1 MSVERPSLR
10 LGRESLFAAL
20 AGTSLTLLALRARP
34 AWTHA
39 VIGGGDAWQNLWNL
53 HHVDRVLRTGGSL
66 WETDRLWAPEGCS
79 LYAHT
84 LSLTNSLPGSLLARA
99 TGFFAAYNA
108 LVVLAFTLAFVGLY
122 RLARR
127 LGAGPLSA
135 AAGAAVFAFAPPHFA
150 RALGHLNLLGTGWIP
165 LSLEALFVAS
175 RSAGARRWGAAALAG
190 ATLIA
195 LAFTDWYLALL
206 GALAAAC
213 FAVVE
218 IARAGRG
225 ERAGRAAAFGLA
237 AALSLAACFPA
248 VRSLVQAAS
257 SGSAGHESRWCST
270 ALTSLVVP
278 SRIQLASALTPALTE
293 KNHQNLAEGAGY
305 LGLVPLLALLAI
317 LRDGCRRDIDFALLA
332 GGIALV
338 LSFGPQPRVFDRL
351 LDVPL
356 PWAGL
361 SRIFPALDFGGCVNR
376 FEVLAFLPLALATAL
391 ASERLLARGTRASR
405 GVALAAAL
413 LLAAEYAPRDPGVME
428 SPFAAD
434 DPALTAIARARPDAG
449 AASEDRVVLDIDQ
462 GAGAL
467 IRQLGHGRA
476 QTFGYLSRAP
486 GIPLAERRSDPVI
499 GPLLDPALTSRV
511 PKGAAAAWLRHRWH
525 VGFVLAPDVSPERE
539 AAARLGFYRT
549 AYSPTLALAY
559 AVPEVPLA
567 PLEEVGFRTAEQENA
582 ALALG
587 AVAAGFRE
595 RQGAEAGR
603 WTTAR
608 AHILVPATPGTWSL
622 DVAAPGRFPPR
633 LTVRWGR
640 GREASRTVNEESSLD
655 LSIAPADIHS
665 DGTVFLTLA
674 TDEEGVLVRG
684 LRVRR

>member
-1 MSVERPSLR
+1 MSVERSSLPLR
-10 LGRESLFAAL
+10 LGRESFFAAL
-20 AGTSLTLLALRARP
+20 AGTSLALLLLRARP

-66 WETDRLWAPEGCS
+66 WQTDRLWAPEGCS

-84 LSLTNSLPGSLLARA
+84 LSLTNSLPGALLARA

-108 LVVLAFTLAFVGLY
+108 LVVLAFTLAFASLY

-175 RSAGARRWGAAALAG
+175 RSAGAKRWGAAVLAG
-190 ATLIA
+190 AALAA

-213 FAVVE
+213 FAVLE
-218 IARAGRG
+218 IVRAGRG
-225 ERAGRAAAFGLA
+225 QRAVRAAAFGLA

-248 VRSLVQAAS
+248 VRSLARAAS
-257 SGSAGHESRWCST
+257 SGTGGHEPKWCST

-293 KNHQNLAEGAGY
+293 RNHQNLAEGAGY
-305 LGLVPLLALLAI
+305 LGLVPLLALLVI
-317 LRDGCRRDIDFALLA
+317 LRDRRRRDIDFALLA

-338 LSFGPQPRVFDRL
+338 LSLGPQPRVFDRL

-361 SRIFPALDFGGCVNR
+361 ARIFPALDFGGCVNR

-391 ASERLLARGTRASR
+391 ASERLLARGTRTAK
-405 GVALAAAL
+405 GIALAAAL
-413 LLAAEYAPRDPGVME
+413 FLAAEYAPRDPGVME

-434 DPALTAIARARPDAG
+434 DPALTAIARARPG
-449 AASEDRVVLDIDQ
+449 AEATVVLDVDQ

-499 GPLLDPALTSRV
+499 GPLLDRALTSRV

-539 AAARLGFYRT
+539 TAARLGFDRT

-559 AVPEVPLA
+559 AVPNVPLA
-567 PLEEVGFRTAEQENA
+567 PLEEVGFRTAEEENV
-582 ALALG
+582 ALAHG
-587 AVAAGFRE
+587 AVAGGFRE
-595 RQGAEAGR
+595 RQGAEPGR
-603 WTTAR
+603 WTAAR
-608 AHILVPATPGTWSL
+608 AFLLVPAAPGTWLL
-622 DVAAPGRFPPR
+622 DAAAPGRFPLR
-633 LTVRWGR
+633 LVVRWGV
-640 GREASRTVNEESSLD
+640 GREAARTVNGETSLELPIAPED
-655 LSIAPADIHS
+655 LSP
-665 DGTVFLTLA
+665 DGTVLLA
-674 TDEEGVLVRG
+674 FETDEEGVLIRG
-684 LRVRR
+684 LRRAR

>member
-10 LGRESLFAAL
+10 LGLESLFAAL
-20 AGTSLTLLALRARP
+20 GGTALALLLLRARP

-66 WETDRLWAPEGCS
+66 WQTDRLWAPEGCT

-84 LSLTNSLPGSLLARA
+84 LSLTNSLPGALLARA
-99 TGFFAAYNA
+99 TGFFPAYNG

-175 RSAGARRWGAAALAG
+175 RSAGRRRWCAATLAGSALVALAY
-190 ATLIA
+190 
-195 LAFTDWYLALL
+195 TDWYLALL

-213 FAVVE
+213 FAILE
-218 IARAGRG
+218 IVRAGRG
-225 ERAGRAAAFGLA
+225 QRPGRAAAFGLA
-237 AALSLAACFPA
+237 SALSLAACFPA
-248 VRSLVQAAS
+248 IRGLTLAAS
-257 SGSAGHESRWCST
+257 SGTGGHESRWCST

-293 KNHQNLAEGAGY
+293 RNHQNLAEGAGY
-305 LGLVPLLALLAI
+305 LGLVPLLALLVM
-317 LRDGCRRDIDFALLA
+317 LRDGRRRDIDFALLA

-338 LSFGPQPRVFDRL
+338 LSLGPQPRVFDRL

-356 PWAGL
+356 PWSAL
-361 SRIFPALDFGGCVNR
+361 ERIVPALDFGGCVNR

-391 ASERLLARGTRASR
+391 ACERLLARGTRTAT

-413 LLAAEYAPRDPGVME
+413 FLAAEYAPRDPGAME

-434 DPALTAIARARPDAG
+434 DPALTAIARATPDPG
-449 AASEDRVVLDIDQ
+449 ADVVLDVDQ

-476 QTFGYLSRAP
+476 QTFGYLSRPP
-486 GIPLAERRSDPVI
+486 GIPLAERLLDPVL
-499 GPLLDPALTSRV
+499 GPLLDRARINRV
-511 PKGAAAAWLRHRWH
+511 PRDAAAAWLRHRWH
-525 VGFVLAPDVSPERE
+525 VGFVLAPDVSPFRE
-539 AAARLGFYRT
+539 IAGRLGFERT
-549 AYSPTLALAY
+549 AYSPTLALAW
-559 AVPEVPLA
+559 AVPNVPLA
-567 PLEEVGFRTAEQENA
+567 PLEDVGFRTAEEEDTA
-582 ALALG
+582 RAHG
-587 AVAAGFRE
+587 AVAGGFRE
-595 RQGAEAGR
+595 RQGLEPGR

-608 AHILVPATPGTWSL
+608 AFLLVPAAPGTWSL
-622 DVAAPGRFPPR
+622 SVDAPGRFPPR
-633 LTVRWGR
+633 LVVRWGA
-640 GREASRTVNEESSLD
+640 GREAAMTVNGETTLP
-655 LSIAPADIHS
+655 LSVAPRDIS
-665 DGTVFLTLA
+665 PDGTVLLA
-674 TDEEGVLVRG
+674 LETDGEGALVRE
-684 LRVRR
+684 LRHAR

>member
-1 MSVERPSLR
+1 MPVERPPLR
-10 LGRESLFAAL
+10 LGLESCYAAL
-20 AGTSLTLLALRARP
+20 AGTSLALLVLRARP

-66 WETDRLWAPEGCS
+66 WRTDRLWAPEGCS

-84 LSLTNSLPGSLLARA
+84 LSLTNSLPGALLARA

-108 LVVLAFTLAFVGLY
+108 LVVLAFTLAFVALY

-175 RSAGARRWGAAALAG
+175 RSEGARRWGAAGLAG
-190 ATLIA
+190 AALSA

-213 FAVVE
+213 FAAFE

-225 ERAGRAAAFGLA
+225 QRAGRVGAFGLA
-237 AALSLAACFPA
+237 AALSLAVCFPA
-248 VRSLVQAAS
+248 IRGLTRAAS
-257 SGSAGHESRWCST
+257 SGAVGHESRWCST

-293 KNHQNLAEGAGY
+293 RNHQNIAEGAGY
-305 LGLVPLLALLAI
+305 LGLIPLLALLVI
-317 LRDGCRRDIDFALLA
+317 LRDRSRRDIDFALLA

-338 LSFGPQPRVFDRL
+338 LSLGPQPRVFDRL

-356 PWAGL
+356 PWSVL
-361 SRIFPALDFGGCVNR
+361 ERIFPALDFGGCVNR

-391 ASERLLARGTRASR
+391 ACERLLLRRTRASR
-405 GVALAAAL
+405 IVALAAGL
-413 LLAAEYAPRDPGVME
+413 LLTAEYAPRDPGVME

-434 DPALTAIARARPDAG
+434 DPALTAIARARPG
-449 AASEDRVVLDIDQ
+449 AEAAVVLDVDP

-476 QTFGYLSRAP
+476 QTLGYLSREP
-486 GIPLAERRSDPVI
+486 GVSFAERLSDPVI
-499 GPLLDPALTSRV
+499 GPLLDRSRKGLV
-511 PKGAAAAWLRHRWH
+511 PRDAAAAWLRHRWH
-525 VGFVLAPDVSPERE
+525 VDFVLSPDVSPYRE
-539 AAARLGFYRT
+539 VAASLGFLRT
-549 AYSPTLALAY
+549 AYSPTLALAW
-559 AVPEVPLA
+559 AVPEVSFA
-567 PLEEVGFRTAEQENA
+567 PLESVGFRTAGEEEA
-582 ALALG
+582 ALSRG
-587 AVAAGFRE
+587 AVAGGLRA
-595 RQGAEAGR
+595 RQGAEAGL

-608 AHILVPATPGTWSL
+608 AFLLVPVARGTWSL
-622 DVAAPGRFPPR
+622 DVATPGRFPAR
-633 LTVRWGR
+633 LTVRWGE
-640 GREASRTVNEESSLD
+640 GREAARTIHDETSLE
-655 LSIAPADIHS
+655 LAIASGDQSP
-665 DGTVFLTLA
+665 DGTVLFALE
-674 TDEEGVLVRG
+674 TDDEGVLVRG
-684 LRVRR
+684 LRRGR

>member
-1 MSVERPSLR
+1 MPFERSSLR
-10 LGRESLFAAL
+10 LGRESFFAAL
-20 AGTSLTLLALRARP
+20 AGASLALLLLRARP

-66 WETDRLWAPEGCS
+66 WQTDQLWAPEGCS

-84 LSLTNSLPGSLLARA
+84 LSLTNSLPGALLARSA
-99 TGFFAAYNA
+99 GFFAAYNA
-108 LVVLAFTLAFVGLY
+108 LVVFAFTLAFVGLY

-165 LSLEALFVAS
+165 VSLEALLVAS
-175 RSAGARRWGAAALAG
+175 RSIGAKRWGAAVLAG
-190 ATLIA
+190 AALAA

-213 FAVVE
+213 FAVFE
-218 IARAGRG
+218 LTRAARG
-225 ERAGRAAAFGLA
+225 ERAGRATAFGLA

-248 VRSLVQAAS
+248 LRGLSRAAS
-257 SGSAGHESRWCST
+257 SGTGGHESKWCST

-293 KNHQNLAEGAGY
+293 RNHQNLAEGPGY
-305 LGLVPLLALLAI
+305 LGLVPLLALLVM
-317 LRDGCRRDIDFALLA
+317 LRDRRRRDIDFALLA

-338 LSFGPQPRVFDRL
+338 LSLGPQPRVFDRL

-361 SRIFPALDFGGCVNR
+361 ARIFPALDFGGCVNR

-391 ASERLLARGTRASR
+391 ASERLLARRTRTAT
-405 GVALAAAL
+405 GIVLTAAL
-413 LLAAEYAPRDPGVME
+413 FLAAEYAPRDPGAME

-434 DPALTAIARARPDAG
+434 DPALTAIALAKPDAE
-449 AASEDRVVLDIDQ
+449 AASEAGIVLDVDP

-467 IRQLGHGRA
+467 IRQMGHGRA
-476 QTFGYLSRAP
+476 QSLGYLSRPPA
-486 GIPLAERRSDPVI
+486 LAFANRLNDPVI
-499 GPLLDPALTSRV
+499 GPLLDPARRSRV
-511 PKGAAAAWLRHRWH
+511 PRDAAAAWLRHRWH

-539 AAARLGFYRT
+539 IAARLGFDRM
-549 AYSPTLALAY
+549 AYSPTLALAW
-559 AVPEVPLA
+559 AVPNVLLA
-567 PLEEVGFRTAEQENA
+567 PLETVDLRTAEEEDA
-582 ALALG
+582 AFASG
-587 AVAAGFRE
+587 AVAGGFRE
-595 RQGAEAGR
+595 RQGAEPGR

-608 AHILVPATPGTWSL
+608 AFLLVPTMPGTWSL
-622 DVAAPGRFPPR
+622 DVATPGRFPAR
-633 LTVRWGR
+633 LAVRWGR
-640 GREASRTVNEESSLD
+640 GREEARTVHDEASLELPIAPRD
-655 LSIAPADIHS
+655 LSP
-665 DGTVFLTLA
+665 DGTVLLA
-674 TDEEGVLVRG
+674 LETDEQGVLVRG
-684 LRVRR
+684 LRRAR

>member
-1 MSVERPSLR
+1 MSVERPSLPLR

-20 AGTSLTLLALRARP
+20 AGTSLALLLLQARP

-53 HHVDRVLRTGGSL
+53 HHVDRVLKTGGSL
-66 WETDRLWAPEGCS
+66 WQTDRLWAPEGCS

-84 LSLTNSLPGSLLARA
+84 LSLTNSLPGALLARA
-99 TGFFAAYNA
+99 MGFFAAYNA

-175 RSAGARRWGAAALAG
+175 RSAGAKRWGAAVLAGGALA
-190 ATLIA
+190 A

-213 FAVVE
+213 FAVFEV
-218 IARAGRG
+218 ARAGRG
-225 ERAGRAAAFGLA
+225 ERAARAAAFGLA

-248 VRSLVQAAS
+248 VRGLAQAAS
-257 SGSAGHESRWCST
+257 SGTAGHESRWCST

-293 KNHQNLAEGAGY
+293 RNHQNLVEGAGY
-305 LGLVPLLALLAI
+305 LGLVPLFALLVI
-317 LRDGCRRDIDFALLA
+317 LRDRRRRDIDFALLA

-338 LSFGPQPRVFDRL
+338 LSLGPQPRVFDRL

-361 SRIFPALDFGGCVNR
+361 ARIFPALDFGGCVNR

-391 ASERLLARGTRASR
+391 ASERLLARRTRTSR

-413 LLAAEYAPRDPGVME
+413 FLAAEYAPRDPGAME

-434 DPALTAIARARPDAG
+434 DPALTAIARSRPDAE
-449 AASEDRVVLDIDQ
+449 ATVVLDVDQ

-486 GIPLAERRSDPVI
+486 GTPLAERRSDPVI
-499 GPLLDPALTSRV
+499 GPLLDRALTSRV
-511 PKGAAAAWLRHRWH
+511 PKGAAASWLRHRWH

-539 AAARLGFYRT
+539 TAARLGFDRT

-559 AVPEVPLA
+559 AVPDVPLA
-567 PLEEVGFRTAEQENA
+567 PLEEAGFRTAEEENA
-582 ALALG
+582 ALAHG
-587 AVAAGFRE
+587 AVAGGFRE
-595 RQGAEAGR
+595 RHGAEPGR
-603 WTTAR
+603 WTAAR
-608 AHILVPATPGTWSL
+608 AFLLVPAEPGTWSL

-633 LTVRWGR
+633 LAVRWGV
-640 GREASRTVNEESSLD
+640 GREAARTVNGETSLELPIAPRD
-655 LSIAPADIHS
+655 LSP
-665 DGTVFLTLA
+665 DGTVLLA
-674 TDEEGVLVRG
+674 LETDEEGVLVRG
-684 LRVRR
+684 LRRAR

>member
-1 MSVERPSLR
+1 MSVERPFLR
-10 LGRESLFAAL
+10 LGRESFFAAL
-20 AGTSLTLLALRARP
+20 AGTSLALLLLRARP

-53 HHVDRVLRTGGSL
+53 HHVDRVLRTGGSF
-66 WETDRLWAPEGCS
+66 WQTDRLWAPEGCS

-84 LSLTNSLPGSLLARA
+84 LSLTNSLPGALLARSA
-99 TGFFAAYNA
+99 GFFAAYNA

-175 RSAGARRWGAAALAG
+175 RSAGAKRWGAAALAG
-190 ATLIA
+190 GMLLA

-213 FAVVE
+213 FAVFEV
-218 IARAGRG
+218 ARAGRG

-248 VRSLVQAAS
+248 VRGLARAAS
-257 SGSAGHESRWCST
+257 SGTGGHEARWCST

-278 SRIQLASALTPALTE
+278 SRMQLASALTPALTE
-293 KNHQNLAEGAGY
+293 RNHQNLAEGAGY
-305 LGLVPLLALLAI
+305 LGFVPLLALLVV
-317 LRDGCRRDIDFALLA
+317 LRDPRRRSIDFALLA

-338 LSFGPQPRVFDRL
+338 LSLGPRPRVFDRL

-361 SRIFPALDFGGCVNR
+361 ARIFPALDFGGCVNR
-376 FEVLAFLPLALATAL
+376 FEALAFLPLALATAL
-391 ASERLLARGTRASR
+391 ASERLLARRTRASA
-405 GVALAAAL
+405 GIALAAGL
-413 LLAAEYAPRDPGVME
+413 LLAAEYAPRDPGAME
-428 SPFAAD
+428 SPFAKD
-434 DPALTAIARARPDAG
+434 DPALTAISRAKPDPG
-449 AASEDRVVLDIDQ
+449 AAVVLDVDP

-486 GIPLAERRSDPVI
+486 GLPLAERLSDPVV
-499 GPLLDPALTSRV
+499 GPLLDPARTSRV
-511 PKGAAAAWLRHRWH
+511 PMGAAAAWLRHRWH
-525 VGFVLAPDVSPERE
+525 VDFVLAPDVSPQRE
-539 AAARLGFYRT
+539 TAARLGFDRT
-549 AYSPTLALAY
+549 AYSPGLALAW
-559 AVPEVPLA
+559 AVPNVPLA
-567 PLEEVGFRTAEQENA
+567 PLEDAGFRTAREEDA

-587 AVAAGFRE
+587 AVAGGFRE
-595 RQGAEAGR
+595 RGAESGR
-603 WTTAR
+603 WTRAR
-608 AHILVPATPGTWSL
+608 AFLLVPAAPGPWSL

-633 LTVRWGR
+633 LVVRWGA
-640 GREASRTVNEESSLD
+640 GREAAGTVNGETSLD
-655 LSIAPADIHS
+655 LPIAPRDVS
-665 DGTVFLTLA
+665 PDGTVLFTLE
-674 TDEEGVLVRG
+674 TDEDGALVRG
-684 LRVRR
+684 LRRAR